1 MNAQQ
6 ATDSPQDHSPTSQ
19 DKPEDP
25 EDRDTMA
32 EETVAGETAAAE
44 SREATGHTR
53 NQNQQGR
60 DDQENTQAPTP
71 SQEDIKIVIFRTANR
86 STIGVHRTG
95 TDPHLEVYHHGDLDL
110 LLETAPTTVQ
120 SALRKWES
128 QPRNPKHSPPAKTKQ
143 RNNQKKATKGAAPPA
158 ETDQNET
165 NQGITPKETPVKGQ
179 PDQAEAGDR
188 ITQPEIPSNNQ
199 PETPAV
205 NQPAQAAFSLF

>member
-6 ATDSPQDHSPTSQ
+6 ATDFPQDHSPTSQ
-19 DKPEDP
+19 DEPEDP
-25 EDRDTMA
+25 EDRDTTA
-32 EETVAGETAAAE
+32 EETLAE
-44 SREATGHTR
+44 ESGEATGHTR
-53 NQNQQGR
+53 NQNQQRR
-60 DDQENTQAPTP
+60 DDQENSQAPP
-71 SQEDIKIVIFRTANR
+71 PGQEDIKIVIFRTANR

-143 RNNQKKATKGAAPPA
+143 RKNQKKATKGAAPPA

-179 PDQAEAGDR
+179 PDQTEATDR
-188 ITQPEIPSNNQ
+188 ITQPETSSNNQ